1 MKEYLI
7 HLITHLNVK
16 VMKSL
21 LLVLSAVVFSL
32 TVASATNY
40 PAENIT
46 FLEDESM
53 ELIVD
58 ANTSE
63 LFITATYNNSQ
74 SRLEFTSVSDIKF
87 IQIFSSDNEL
97 QYQLPVLSNKV
108 KISKSL
114 FPGSGDYKLGFMIE
128 GEEAIQFTSVKIK

>member
-1 MKEYLI
+1 
-7 HLITHLNVK
+7 
-16 VMKSL
+16 MKSL
-21 LLVLSAVVFSL
+21 LLVLSSVVFSL

-40 PAENIT
+40 PAGNIT

-53 ELIVD
+53 EVD
-58 ANTSE
+58 IDHTTSDF
-63 LFITATYNNSQ
+63 LLTATYNTRQ

>member
-1 MKEYLI
+1 
-7 HLITHLNVK
+7 
-16 VMKSL
+16 MKSL